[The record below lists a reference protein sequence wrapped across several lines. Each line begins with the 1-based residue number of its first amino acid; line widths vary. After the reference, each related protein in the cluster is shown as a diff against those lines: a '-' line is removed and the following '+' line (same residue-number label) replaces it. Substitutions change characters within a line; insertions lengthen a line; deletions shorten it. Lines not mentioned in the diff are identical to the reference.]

1 MAVSFRAAAPQQ
13 SPNTLDS
20 TPRRT
25 GSAPRRPASRRATPR
40 VLSSRREFG
49 CKPIYAQHE
58 VQEQDELLAARTC
71 STIRHQKQPANSGDV
86 FTSES
91 LSIL

>member
-1 MAVSFRAAAPQQ
+1 
-13 SPNTLDS
+13 
-20 TPRRT
+20 
-25 GSAPRRPASRRATPR
+25 
-40 VLSSRREFG
+40 
-49 CKPIYAQHE
+49 IYAQHE

-71 STIRHQKQPANSGDV
+71 RTIRHQKQPANSGDV